1 MMKNL
6 TPCLRDDQFIRGAV
20 PMTKEEVRH
29 LSVCK
34 LQLSA
39 DSVVY
44 DIGCGTGS
52 VAVEIACLSPDIRV
66 YGIETK
72 DEALDLI
79 RQNKEKFGCDNLVPV
94 HALAPDGL
102 EQLPAPTHAFIGGTK
117 GNLKPILDCL
127 KSKNPAMRVVMTAVS
142 MESIAEITGLLQQL
156 PLHDV
161 DVVQVGVSRA
171 APLGGYHLLQAQN
184 PVFIVSFQFGAANE

>member
-6 TPCLRDDQFIRGAV
+6 TPCLHDDQFIRGDV
-20 PMTKEEVRH
+20 PMTKEEIRH
-29 LSVCK
+29 LAVCK
-34 LQLSA
+34 LHLTS

-52 VAVEIACLSPDIRV
+52 VAVEIACLSPDIAV

-79 RQNKEKFGCDNLVPV
+79 RQNKEKFGCDNLIPV

-102 EQLPAPTHAFIGGTK
+102 EELPVPTHAFIGGTK
-117 GNLKPILDCL
+117 GNLKPILTCL
-127 KSKNPAMRVVMTAVS
+127 QKKNPAMRIVTTAVTLES
-142 MESIAEITGLLQQL
+142 MAEITSLLKEF
-156 PLHDV
+156 PVRDAE
-161 DVVQVGVSRA
+161 VVQVGVSHA
-171 APLGGYHLLQAQN
+171 AVLGGYHLLQAQN
-184 PVFIVSFQFGAANE
+184 PVFIFSFTFGEPYV